1 MAEYTVGALLCWHV
15 AALEARAAE
24 HGTIKPTHLFIGL
37 CAACEMSFEDI
48 MTAVGEGASLDQVPA
63 VQTQLEELRRVFLK
77 AGVDVK
83 ATRRRL
89 REVMGKEGMVPPD
102 GVMHRDEKTK
112 GFFARGEAI
121 AVGTDGKILRP
132 VHLLWAL
139 CEDTEQPWNAVM
151 SELGASHAEL
161 LETAEMA
168 GRSATPADIPVDV
181 PAGSAHEPL
190 GGKTRRDSKTPLLD
204 RFGRDITALARD
216 GKLTPTI
223 GRKTEILRLGQVLL
237 QRLMRNAILVGDAG
251 VGKTCIV
258 EGLAQRLAG
267 DDVTYEPLKNK
278 RIIEISAASLVM
290 GTKYR
295 GEFEERLQGI
305 IAEVTADPNII
316 LFIDE
321 FHTLMGA
328 GAAGDGN
335 MDAADIL
342 KPVLSRGDIQ
352 CIGATTTREYRRYIE
367 KDTAFQSRFE
377 VVWVEEPIHDD
388 AIEILRGWR
397 ETIEAHYSL
406 KISDEALEAAVRMS
420 VRYLTDQRLPRKA
433 MNLIDRACS
442 RAILDTFS
450 AAGASAMIG
459 RLQIARVVAN
469 ETGIPI
475 EQIIGETD
483 HEGGGEQR
491 LLQMEAV
498 LHQRVKGQDEAVT
511 AVSEAIRTARAG
523 LKDPNRPLGVFLF
536 LGPTGTGKTE
546 LAKALAEF
554 LFGSEDRIVRLDM
567 SEFAERHTTARLIGS
582 PPGYV
587 GYDEEGQL
595 TGPIRTHP
603 YSVVLLD
610 EIEKASPEV
619 HQLFLQ
625 VFDDGR
631 LTDAKG
637 NPVSFREAIII
648 MTSNLGVSIPR
659 GIGFDTGDTG
669 ADMAAL
675 RERTLEEVRKV
686 LRPELRNRIQRTVVF
701 DPLTRPVIREIID
714 KIVGNVMARIAHRGI
729 TMTLDDSAYELL
741 MQEGFDESYG
751 ARCKRK
757 RNNSGRSSSR
767 ARSLAYCHHSISV
780 SRDANASTGRC
791 GCVCFS
797 VSASD
802 SQVARGQSRSAST
815 ARNGSVCAWLMSSGS
830 ERATTTTMGG

>member
-1 MAEYTVGALLCWHV
+1 M
-15 AALEARAAE
+15 
-24 HGTIKPTHLFIGL
+24 IKPAHLFIGL

-83 ATRRRL
+83 AARRRL
-89 REVMGKEGMVPPD
+89 REMMGKEGVVPPD
-102 GVMHRDEKTK
+102 GVMHRDEHTK
-112 GFFARGEAI
+112 AFFARGEAI

-139 CEDTEQPWNAVM
+139 CEDAEQPWNAVM
-151 SELGASHAEL
+151 RELGASHAML

-168 GRSATPADIPVDV
+168 GRSATPADIPVEMPV
-181 PAGSAHEPL
+181 GSAHDPL

-223 GRKTEILRLGQVLL
+223 GRKEEILRLGQVLL

-258 EGLAQRLAG
+258 EGLAQRLVG
-267 DDVTYEPLKNK
+267 DDVTYAPLKNK

-342 KPVLSRGDIQ
+342 KPVLSRGSMQ
-352 CIGATTTREYRRYIE
+352 CIGATTTQEYRRYIE

-377 VVWVEEPIHDD
+377 VVWVEEPSRDD

-397 ETIEAHYSL
+397 ETIETHYSL
-406 KISDEALEAAVRMS
+406 KISDEALEAAVDLS
-420 VRYLTDQRLPRKA
+420 IRYLTEQRLPRTA

-450 AAGASAMIG
+450 AAGAATPLG
-459 RLQIARVVAN
+459 RVQIARVVSN
-469 ETGIPI
+469 EARVPL
-475 EQIIGETD
+475 EQLTED
-483 HEGGGEQR
+483 EASR
-491 LLQMEAV
+491 LLRMEEALHRMEKGQEAAIAAVAEAV
-498 LHQRVKGQDEAVT
+498 
-511 AVSEAIRTARAG
+511 RTARAG
-523 LKDPNRPLGVFLF
+523 LKDPQRPLGVFLF

-554 LFGSEDRIVRLDM
+554 LFGAEDRIIRLDM

-610 EIEKASPEV
+610 EVEKASPEV

-631 LTDAKG
+631 
-637 NPVSFREAIII
+637 
-648 MTSNLGVSIPR
+648 
-659 GIGFDTGDTG
+659 
-669 ADMAAL
+669 
-675 RERTLEEVRKV
+675 
-686 LRPELRNRIQRTVVF
+686 
-701 DPLTRPVIREIID
+701 
-714 KIVGNVMARIAHRGI
+714 
-729 TMTLDDSAYELL
+729 
-741 MQEGFDESYG
+741 
-751 ARCKRK
+751 
-757 RNNSGRSSSR
+757 
-767 ARSLAYCHHSISV
+767 
-780 SRDANASTGRC
+780 
-791 GCVCFS
+791 
-797 VSASD
+797 
-802 SQVARGQSRSAST
+802 
-815 ARNGSVCAWLMSSGS
+815 
-830 ERATTTTMGG
+830 